1 MKTLLYNPKGIFR
14 EFLPFMFSRIQ
25 KSKDN
30 KKAPTS
36 EMTEIEAHVNR
47 YLTGLFY
54 HLPYEICLSTAT

>member
-1 MKTLLYNPKGIFR
+1 
-14 EFLPFMFSRIQ
+14 MFSRIQ